1 MPEAVGV
8 RTPHRPAVG
17 PLGAWIAL
25 VAGVLGALAVI
36 EVVLRVVE
44 GAPPAGWLHAG
55 AVWVSYDLGVT
66 AVLAVAVAF
75 RLRTPLPTV
84 SAPPS
89 VSVLVAA
96 YDEAEHIVPTV
107 RALAAQ
113 TGVAFEL
120 LVGDDGSRD
129 ATFDVLRAAFALAP
143 AGGPLW
149 RGAVAEGHAL
159 TVLRL
164 SHAGKG
170 ATLNALAAH
179 ARNPVLVTVDADT
192 LPAPHA
198 LARLAA
204 AFDDPA
210 VTCAAGVVTV
220 RNGRDGWLLRH
231 QSTEY
236 LRTAFV
242 RIGWAALGAL
252 EQVPGA
258 FTGVRAEA
266 FAAAGGFPTDSLTED
281 YELTY
286 RLLARGVRDG
296 VVPVIAAVPGAQVF
310 TEAPRTVAG
319 FVRQRT
325 RWFAGFLGTLARF
338 PALIG
343 ERRAGSFGLLRL
355 PLKLSD
361 ATLPLLTWAA
371 LLTGLRAA
379 SLGASRA
386 ALALLALRAAFDL
399 GTYLLA
405 RAASSHLGDAAASA
419 QVSPGPVVGALTVLT
434 ESLGYLWLRQ
444 FGALRGWLWALR
456 RATHWEP
463 SRTPTAPRAPRVA
476 DIETS
481 PD

>member
-1 MPEAVGV
+1 MPESGDLCA
-8 RTPHRPAVG
+8 PHRPAVG
-17 PLGAWIAL
+17 PLGAWFAL
-25 VAGVLGALAVI
+25 VTGVLVALAAI
-36 EVVLRVVE
+36 EGVLYLVG

-55 AVWVSYDLGVT
+55 AAWVAYDLGIT
-66 AVLAVAVAF
+66 AVLAVAVAR
-75 RLRTPLPTV
+75 RLRTALPTV
-84 SAPPS
+84 SAPPAL
-89 VSVLVAA
+89 SVLVAA
-96 YDEAEHIVPTV
+96 YDETEHIVPTV

-113 TGVAFEL
+113 TGVAFEI

-129 ATFDVLRAAFALAP
+129 ATFDLLRAAFDLSPVDGA
-143 AGGPLW
+143 LW
-149 RGAVAEGHAL
+149 RGAAGEGHPL
-159 TVLRL
+159 SVLRL
-164 SHAGKG
+164 PHAGKG

-179 ARNPVLVTVDADT
+179 ARHPVLVTVDADT

-220 RNGRDGWLLRH
+220 RDGRGTWLLRH

-258 FTGVRAEA
+258 FTGVRADT

-286 RLLARGVRDG
+286 RLLARGARDG
-296 VVPVIAAVPGAQVF
+296 VVPVVAAVPGAQVF
-310 TEAPRTVAG
+310 TEAPRTLAG

-325 RWFAGFLGTLARF
+325 RWFAGFLSTLARF
-338 PALIG
+338 RGLVG
-343 ERRAGSFGLLRL
+343 ERRAGAFGLVRL
-355 PLKLSD
+355 PLKFAE
-361 ATLPLLTWAA
+361 ATLPVLTWAT

-386 ALALLALRAAFDL
+386 ALALLALRAAFDV
-399 GTYLLA
+399 GTYALA
-405 RAASSHLGDAAASA
+405 RRASAHLGDAAAA
-419 QVSPGPVVGALTVLT
+419 AAVSPGPVAGALTVLT
-434 ESLGYLWLRQ
+434 EALGYLWLRQ
-444 FGALRGWLWALR
+444 FGALRGWFWALR

-463 SRTPTAPRAPRVA
+463 SRMPARPA
-476 DIETS
+476 IEAS
-481 PD
+481 RD

>member
-1 MPEAVGV
+1 MPESADV
-8 RTPHRPAVG
+8 RALHRPAIG
-17 PLGAWIAL
+17 PLGAWFAL
-25 VAGVLGALAVI
+25 GTGVLVALAVI
-36 EVVLRVVE
+36 EGVLHLVG

-55 AVWVSYDLGVT
+55 AAWVAYDLGIT
-66 AVLAVAVAF
+66 AVLAVAVAW
-75 RLRTPLPTV
+75 RLRAALPTV
-84 SAPPS
+84 SAPPAL
-89 VSVLVAA
+89 SVLVAA

-107 RALAAQ
+107 RALSAQ
-113 TGVAFEL
+113 TGVAFEI

-129 ATFDVLRAAFALAP
+129 ATFDLLRAAFDLSPVDGA
-143 AGGPLW
+143 LW
-149 RGAVAEGHAL
+149 RGAAEGQPL
-159 TVLRL
+159 SVLRL
-164 SHAGKG
+164 PHAGKG

-179 ARNPVLVTVDADT
+179 ARYPVLVTVDADT

-220 RNGRDGWLLRH
+220 RDARGGWLLRH

-258 FTGVRAEA
+258 FTGVRADA

-286 RLLARGVRDG
+286 RLIARGVRDG
-296 VVPVIAAVPGAQVF
+296 VVPVVAAVPGAQVF
-310 TEAPRTVAG
+310 TEAPRTLAG

-325 RWFAGFLGTLARF
+325 RWFAGFLSTLARF
-338 PALIG
+338 RGLVG
-343 ERRAGSFGLLRL
+343 ERRAGAFGLVRL
-355 PLKLSD
+355 PLKLAE
-361 ATLPLLTWAA
+361 ATLPVLTWAT
-371 LLTGLRAA
+371 LLTGLGAA

-386 ALALLALRAAFDL
+386 ALALFALRAAFDV
-399 GTYLLA
+399 GTYALA
-405 RAASSHLGDAAASA
+405 RRASSHLGDAAASA
-419 QVSPGPVVGALTVLT
+419 AVSPGPVVGAFTVLT
-434 ESLGYLWLRQ
+434 EALGYLWLRQ

-463 SRTPTAPRAPRVA
+463 SRTPARSA
-476 DIETS
+476 IEAS
-481 PD
+481 RD